1 MINGLS
7 VHTSDVGASVQ
18 YLLIDTLYFH
28 KEQKVW
34 LERDPP
40 AELLEGDPDQL
51 VALCNSLAFKNQ
63 YTNGCL
69 SFTLAETAMIA
80 ATPGMREAMI
90 EDLREFAYAGVKNDD
105 SKQLWVVQH
114 THTGRLELNY
124 VIPRVNLE
132 SGKYF
137 NPFPPNYD
145 GKRGKGNNQAFLEQ
159 NDAFVDYMCS
169 KYGLQNPRDPNVAR
183 EIKIDK
189 FDPEIVDKKM
199 INEKVGE
206 LVANGHITSRKDV
219 VSFLEKAGGQITRLG
234 KDYLSVK
241 FDDKP
246 KAIRLRGA
254 YYSDQSFTEIRA
266 GLEAAR
272 AKFSDPDAAEKFEA
286 KYREVQNFR
295 SAEVEKRHELRGL
308 AAERANDFDRK
319 SASELKSYAIELNDL
334 KESLPD
340 YDHHRGRINDAIA
353 SDPSL
358 SSGDGPPGI
367 ENGLSDCSSGA
378 DPILTGDPGADQLI
392 RAFSKMQKK
401 LANEELQRSKTKW
414 HIDPKHEQQIK
425 DLSDSLCKLFTGLA
439 TGKNLM
445 TGRPGAM
452 QPADIA
458 MARREI
464 QAQRQALQRELK
476 AVAQVVKHK
485 ERTEPLKAILDK
497 PKEPVGF
504 EAKRSPAVSA
514 GSAEIPTSTAQI
526 GDLLGL
532 GRDGKKLKPKPRDE
546 SPTYD

>member
-1 MINGLS
+1 MMHGLS
-7 VHTSDVGASVQ
+7 VHTQSATSAVGYFLDA
-18 YLLIDTLYFH
+18 LYQDKTTGAWH
-28 KEQKVW
+28 
-34 LERDPP
+34 ERDPAP
-40 AELLEGDPDQL
+40 ELIEGDPGQMT
-51 VALCNSLAFKNQ
+51 ALCDALSFKHHYTTGVLAFSKND
-63 YTNGCL
+63 
-69 SFTLAETAMIA
+69 TAKLA
-80 ATPGMREAMI
+80 ATPGLKEKLI
-90 EDLREFAYAGVKNDD
+90 EELREFAYAGVTQDD
-105 SKQLWVVQH
+105 CKPLFIVEHGHKGNV
-114 THTGRLELNY
+114 ELHY
-124 VIPRVNLE
+124 LIPRVNLE

-137 NPFPPNYD
+137 NPFPPNYN
-145 GKRGKGNNQAFLEQ
+145 GKRGPGNNQDFIEQ
-159 NDAFVDYMCS
+159 NDTFIDYISS
-169 KYGLQNPRDPNVAR
+169 KYGLDNPRHPDFAR
-183 EIKIDK
+183 EIKIAP
-189 FDPEIVDKKM
+189 FDPEAADKKTINELIGLKIVSGEVKSRADIVDVLKKQ
-199 INEKVGE
+199 
-206 LVANGHITSRKDV
+206 
-219 VSFLEKAGGQITRLG
+219 GGTITRLG
-234 KDYLSVK
+234 KDYISVK
-241 FDDKP
+241 FAENS
-246 KAIRLRGA
+246 KAIRLRGGV
-254 YYSDQSFTEIRA
+254 YGDESFAEIRA
-266 GLEAAR
+266 GFEAAR
-272 AKFSDPDAAEKFEA
+272 AHFDLPPEFHEA
-286 KYREVQNFR
+286 RYREVQAFR
-295 SAEVEKRHELRGL
+295 AEEVGSRHNLKGL
-308 AAERANDFDRK
+308 AAERAGDFDRK